1 MEFLA
6 IKSENGKGVY
16 LCKNKQEKSAILK
29 QYEGCSN
36 RTFSEKEKDKALEWA
51 NVKEVANRPQQVVNT
66 PSNTLKKQAK
76 DVSESEFIDTLNE
89 LKNRGYSAA
98 RIFLNDGTNFT
109 ITIDAAPYYANLN
122 STDRNGH
129 GLIDL
134 SRISGIRDSFDTLR
148 KYYEDNYYRNY
159 KKDYP
164 SYEDFVYEYLKNLRT
179 APNYNSEKITVPIYN
194 TLPVAKIIV
203 HGKFIV
209 IDKYYDKAQFK
220 NIENTSYWNR
230 KAVINILD
238 ESNIKKDLV
247 INTESIIKIVP
258 LNNEWVIT
266 DKNWLKAISR
276 LESEGLK
283 CKYDPDINY
292 ND

>member
-66 PSNTLKKQAK
+66 PSNTSKKQAK
-76 DVSESEFIDTLNE
+76 DVPESEFIDTLNE
-89 LKNRGYSAA
+89 LKNMGYSAA

-109 ITIDAAPYYANLN
+109 ITINAAPYYANLN
-122 STDRNGH
+122 SAGIDGH
-129 GLIDL
+129 HLGDL
-134 SRISGIRDSFDTLR
+134 SNYSGIRDSFNALR
-148 KYYEDNYYRNY
+148 KYYEDNYYRE
-159 KKDYP
+159 KDYP
-164 SYEDFVYEYLKNLRT
+164 SYEDFVYKYLKNLRT
-179 APNYNSEKITVPIYN
+179 APNYNLEKITVPIYN
-194 TLPVAKIIV
+194 TLPAAKIVV

-220 NIENTSYWNR
+220 NTGSSYYGNR
-230 KAVINILD
+230 SAVINILD
-238 ESNIKKDLV
+238 ESNVKKDLV
-247 INTESIIKIVP
+247 INTESITKIVP

-292 ND
+292 NN

>member
-6 IKSENGKGVY
+6 FKSENGKGVY

-66 PSNTLKKQAK
+66 PSNTSKKQAK
-76 DVSESEFIDTLNE
+76 DVSESEFIDTINE
-89 LKNRGYSAA
+89 LKNMGYSAC

-109 ITIDAAPYYANLN
+109 ITIDTAPYYANLN
-122 STDRNGH
+122 STNRDGH
-129 GLIDL
+129 YLGDL
-134 SRISGIRDSFDTLR
+134 SNYPGIRDSFNALR
-148 KYYEDNYYRNY
+148 KYYEDNYYRE
-159 KKDYP
+159 KDYP
-164 SYEDFVYEYLKNLRT
+164 SYEDFVYKYLKNLRT
-179 APNYNSEKITVPIYN
+179 APNYNLEKITVPIYN
-194 TLPVAKIIV
+194 TLPAAKIVV

-220 NIENTSYWNR
+220 NTGSSYYGNR
-230 KAVINILD
+230 SAVINILD
-238 ESNIKKDLV
+238 ESNVKKDLV
-247 INTESIIKIVP
+247 INTESITKIVP

-292 ND
+292 NN

>member
-36 RTFSEKEKDKALEWA
+36 RTFNEKEKDKALEWA

-66 PSNTLKKQAK
+66 PSNTSKKQAK
-76 DVSESEFIDTLNE
+76 DVSESEFIDTINE
-89 LKNRGYSAA
+89 LKNMGYSAC

-109 ITIDAAPYYANLN
+109 ITIDTAPYYANLN
-122 STDRNGH
+122 STNRDGH
-129 GLIDL
+129 YLGDL
-134 SRISGIRDSFDTLR
+134 SNCSGIRDSFNALR
-148 KYYEDNYYRNY
+148 KYYEDNYYRE
-159 KKDYP
+159 KDYP
-164 SYEDFVYEYLKNLRT
+164 SYEDFVYKYLKNLRT
-179 APNYNSEKITVPIYN
+179 APNYNLEKITVPIYN
-194 TLPVAKIIV
+194 TLPAAKIVV

-220 NIENTSYWNR
+220 NTGYIT
-230 KAVINILD
+230 VINILD
-238 ESNIKKDLV
+238 ESNVKKDLV
-247 INTESIIKIVP
+247 INTESITKIVP

-283 CKYDPDINY
+283 CTYDLDFNY
-292 ND
+292 NN

>member
-66 PSNTLKKQAK
+66 PSNTSNKQAK

-89 LKNRGYSAA
+89 LKNMGYSAA

-109 ITIDAAPYYANLN
+109 IIIDAAPYYANLN
-122 STDRNGH
+122 STDRDGH
-129 GLIDL
+129 SLGDL
-134 SRISGIRDSFDTLR
+134 SHSTVSYGFDTLR
-148 KYYEDNYYRNY
+148 KYYEKYYCE
-159 KKDYP
+159 KDYP

-194 TLPVAKIIV
+194 TLPAAKIIV
-203 HGKFIV
+203 YGKFIV

-220 NIENTSYWNR
+220 NIEKISRWRSRT
-230 KAVINILD
+230 VINILD
-238 ESNIKKDLV
+238 ESNVKKDLV
-247 INTESIIKIVP
+247 INTESITKIVP

>member
-66 PSNTLKKQAK
+66 PSNTSKKQAK
-76 DVSESEFIDTLNE
+76 DVPESEFIDTLNE
-89 LKNRGYSAA
+89 LKNMGYSEAC
-98 RIFLNDGTNFT
+98 IFLNDGTNFT

-122 STDRNGH
+122 STDRDGH
-129 GLIDL
+129 CLGDL
-134 SRISGIRDSFDTLR
+134 SHCSGIRDGFNNLR
-148 KYYEDNYYRNY
+148 KYYENNYYRE
-159 KKDYP
+159 KDYP
-164 SYEDFVYEYLKNLRT
+164 SYDDFVYKYLKNLRT
-179 APNYNSEKITVPIYN
+179 APNYNLEKITVPIYN
-194 TLPVAKIIV
+194 TLPAAKIVV

-220 NIENTSYWNR
+220 NTGYIT
-230 KAVINILD
+230 VINILD
-238 ESNIKKDLV
+238 ESNVKKDLV
-247 INTESIIKIVP
+247 INTESITKIVP

-292 ND
+292 NN

>member
-36 RTFSEKEKDKALEWA
+36 RTFNEKEKDKALEWA

-66 PSNTLKKQAK
+66 PSNTSKKQAK
-76 DVSESEFIDTLNE
+76 DVSESEFIDTINE
-89 LKNRGYSAA
+89 LKNMGYSAC

-109 ITIDAAPYYANLN
+109 ITIDTAPYYANLN
-122 STDRNGH
+122 STNRDGH
-129 GLIDL
+129 YLGDL
-134 SRISGIRDSFDTLR
+134 SNCSGIRDSFNALR
-148 KYYEDNYYRNY
+148 KYYEDNYYRE
-159 KKDYP
+159 KDYP
-164 SYEDFVYEYLKNLRT
+164 SYDDFVYKYLKNLRT
-179 APNYNSEKITVPIYN
+179 APNYNLEKITVPIYN
-194 TLPVAKIIV
+194 TLPAAKIVV

-220 NIENTSYWNR
+220 NTGYIT
-230 KAVINILD
+230 VINILD
-238 ESNIKKDLV
+238 ESNVKKDLV
-247 INTESIIKIVP
+247 INTESITKIVP

-266 DKNWLKAISR
+266 DKNWLKVISR

-292 ND
+292 NN

>member
-51 NVKEVANRPQQVVNT
+51 NVKEVANRPQQVINT
-66 PSNTLKKQAK
+66 PSNTSKKQAK

-89 LKNRGYSAA
+89 LKNRGYSAC

-109 ITIDAAPYYANLN
+109 ITIDTAPYYANLN
-122 STDRNGH
+122 TTDRGGH
-129 GLIDL
+129 SLGDL
-134 SRISGIRDSFDTLR
+134 SCYSSIRYGFDTLR
-148 KYYEDNYYRNY
+148 KYYEDNYYRE
-159 KKDYP
+159 KDYP
-164 SYEDFVYEYLKNLRT
+164 SYEDFMYEYLKNLRT

-194 TLPVAKIIV
+194 TLPAAKIIV

-220 NIENTSYWNR
+220 NTGCSYFSSRN
-230 KAVINILD
+230 AVINILD
-238 ESNIKKDLV
+238 ESNVKKDLV
-247 INTESIIKIVP
+247 INTESITKIVP